1 MSDNNAKK
9 RLNFELPSNE
19 TNTGNHQSKT
29 VIWILLLIFI
39 AISVNI
45 FISLKKTNLL
55 PSHHSRAEL
64 NADQQKKLALKLESQ
79 GLSASSAIAWKE
91 YLNKTRLE
99 NSDAALIWYRIG
111 KLFQDDHAYEN
122 ALDSYYRSESYDEVD
137 SISAEI
143 AIRIQECLES
153 MGKFSAMR
161 HELTD
166 RVSMDTADNA
176 EASEKVVA
184 EIGTNKIT
192 AADLDRRMEG
202 SIDQQIT
209 MMAPYLPEEERNKQK
224 KDLLKQFSNP
234 SNRMMFLNQ
243 FVVEE
248 ILYRK
253 AREEKLTENRQVRDL
268 IKDQEK
274 SLLARLFLEREY
286 DRRIKITVSD
296 LETYYEANKET
307 FIKDDTEQTFDAVK
321 NDVYKTLR
329 TKKEQEI
336 QHQLLTQLKDQYDV
350 VIHQSAFPAEKPQTK
365 NKAETKA
372 ESKAESKAENT
383 K

>member
-1 MSDNNAKK
+1 MPDKNATQN
-9 RLNFELPSNE
+9 LNFELPAQHTSAR
-19 TNTGNHQSKT
+19 HSQSKT

-39 AISVNI
+39 AVSVNI
-45 FISLKKTNLL
+45 FISLKKTDLL

-91 YLNKTRLE
+91 YLDKASLE
-99 NSDAALIWYRIG
+99 NSESALIWYRIG

-122 ALDSYYRSESYDEVD
+122 ALDSYYRSESYGEVD

-224 KDLLKQFSNP
+224 EGLLKQFSNP
-234 SNRMMFLNQ
+234 TNRMMFLNQ

-253 AREEKLTENRQVRDL
+253 AREEKLPEKRQVRDL

-296 LETYYEANKET
+296 LEAYYEVNKET
-307 FIKDDTEQTFDAVK
+307 FIKDDKEQTFDAVK

-329 TKKEQEI
+329 AKKEQEI
-336 QHQLLTQLKDQYDV
+336 QHQLLTQLKNKYDV
-350 VIHQSAFPAEKPQTK
+350 VIHQSAFPAEKPQP
-365 NKAETKA
+365 ETKA
-372 ESKAESKAENT
+372 DTKAGTKADDT